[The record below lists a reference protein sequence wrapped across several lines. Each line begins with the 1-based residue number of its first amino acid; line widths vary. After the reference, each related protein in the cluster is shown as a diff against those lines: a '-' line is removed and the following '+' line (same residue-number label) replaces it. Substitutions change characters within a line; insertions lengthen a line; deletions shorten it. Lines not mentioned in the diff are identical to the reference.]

1 MPLSIDIDILED
13 AALPADAR
21 LNQLPQLIRY
31 VLEAECATG
40 EWTVS
45 VLLTNDNVLRQLHR
59 DFMGIDTETDVMT
72 FPFGENLGKPEKG
85 GEIAISVDRAIAQ
98 APEFGFSTWDEIRF
112 LVVHGTLHLIGWED
126 ITDDL
131 RDAMLVRQALLLS
144 AFERDSAVQ
153 E

>member
-1 MPLSIDIDILED
+1 MTLSIDVDILED

-21 LNQLPQLIRY
+21 LKQLPQLIRY

-45 VLLTNDNVLRQLHR
+45 VLLTNDSVLRQLHR

-85 GEIAISVDRAIAQ
+85 GEIAISVDTSDRPGARVRLQHLGRNSISRRTRHTALDWV
-98 APEFGFSTWDEIRF
+98 GRHYRRF
-112 LVVHGTLHLIGWED
+112 
-126 ITDDL
+126 
-131 RDAMLVRQALLLS
+131 A
-144 AFERDSAVQ
+144 
-153 E
+153 